1 MEIDNRF
8 AEAKQAAEIFLET
21 APLDVL
27 VGIVTFADEVEV
39 VQEPSLNREAAVAAL
54 DDLALSRQTSLY
66 DGVQQAVRTAGSQ
79 GQRNVLVLSDGVDTS
94 DTEIEDVTATI
105 KGADIKVDV
114 ISLGQTGAE
123 AAPLE
128 TIAAAGRG
136 TVLSTQDPEALSEAF
151 ASEAQALAKQV
162 LVTVEVPE
170 GVSSGGG
177 HPGRDDRRRR

>member
-1 MEIDNRF
+1 M
-8 AEAKQAAEIFLET
+8 
-21 APLDVL
+21 
-27 VGIVTFADEVEV
+27 
-39 VQEPSLNREAAVAAL
+39 
-54 DDLALSRQTSLY
+54 
-66 DGVQQAVRTAGSQ
+66 
-79 GQRNVLVLSDGVDTS
+79 LVLSDGVDTS
-94 DTEIEDVTATI
+94 DTQIEDVTATI

-114 ISLGQTGAE
+114 SPSARPARE

-170 GVSSGGG
+170 GVSNEEATLAVTIDAAGETFTDSAFVSVVSAG
-177 HPGRDDRRRR
+177 PAKLRPAAAGRHTCAPVAVSTE